1 MIEPSQKMTSPV
13 QWGTFFHQCLLHRI
27 DANEFRNLSELLLQK
42 CPIAETALLDALL
55 QTRSESRI
63 KWDPLLPLYIDC
75 LCRTGRVRTSTVL
88 TSLLKYSSIH
98 DKPQLSTSE
107 GKDGSKCYT
116 LMTDIRVIQDTM
128 LSVSTGSTPKTNAE
142 AVAIFFAII
151 DWIHAVASWHNS
163 HFDPG
168 QHSSGIMSSPD
179 VVSLFESLGILLAA
193 LSGTGKGLEV
203 LSADSH
209 EGIFPSLLNK
219 SRLSSQTAGLKVK
232 LGQALSAYLPLCVE
246 VSLPLRNRLDGL
258 QKEFNLYGERV
269 PKSLDVP
276 MMENMNVNALQF
288 EASVMDGPVI
298 NSRAGLYVFINAMVG
313 INLLASC
320 TG

>member
-1 MIEPSQKMTSPV
+1 MTSPV

-27 DANEFRNLSELLLQK
+27 DANEFRNLSKLLLQK

-128 LSVSTGSTPKTNAE
+128 LSVSTGVLPKLTQKPSQFSLLSLTGSMRLPHGII
-142 AVAIFFAII
+142 AISIPVNTR
-151 DWIHAVASWHNS
+151 VAS
-163 HFDPG
+163 
-168 QHSSGIMSSPD
+168 
-179 VVSLFESLGILLAA
+179 
-193 LSGTGKGLEV
+193 
-203 LSADSH
+203 
-209 EGIFPSLLNK
+209 
-219 SRLSSQTAGLKVK
+219 
-232 LGQALSAYLPLCVE
+232 
-246 VSLPLRNRLDGL
+246 
-258 QKEFNLYGERV
+258 
-269 PKSLDVP
+269 
-276 MMENMNVNALQF
+276 
-288 EASVMDGPVI
+288 
-298 NSRAGLYVFINAMVG
+298 
-313 INLLASC
+313 
-320 TG
+320 

>member
-27 DANEFRNLSELLLQK
+27 DANEFRNLSKLLLQK

-209 EGIFPSLLNK
+209 EE
-219 SRLSSQTAGLKVK
+219 LKVK

-298 NSRAGLYVFINAMVG
+298 NSRAGLYVFINAMLVG
-313 INLLASC
+313 RPLVDDGMLINYLANRYGVG
-320 TG
+320 TVRPR